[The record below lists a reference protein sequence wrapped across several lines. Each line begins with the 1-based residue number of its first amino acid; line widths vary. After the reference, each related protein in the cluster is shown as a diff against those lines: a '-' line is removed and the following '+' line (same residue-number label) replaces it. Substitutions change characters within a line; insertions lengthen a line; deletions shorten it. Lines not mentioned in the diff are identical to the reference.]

1 MLQGVGEFRK
11 TRHPRNVEFNK
22 VLEACFSGA
31 WNSRFSEAW
40 NLWSLEFANV
50 QSSGILIRWRS
61 GVTNM
66 RKPGISNCRWPEL
79 RRTADSG
86 ICRRPSSAVSRED
99 IHEPGEKQSQSC
111 CPKKSGFRVWT
122 SDRFVNMLDEKDNLV
137 CVHTRNILW
146 GQGCYRYVKV
156 PSSPYKMGRKGTCKR
171 IQTFWNSCYLQRGL
185 QSLCAL
191 TLYLNVWRTL
201 SRVRAVIRIFRVTP
215 TQGKEGG
222 RWYYIISMMHA
233 PAGSWTS
240 LFMWCPTNLNALSLQ
255 QAAWGWGHCIHSS
268 ACWPAATVGALHW
281 HCTSAPTDL
290 PARAPP
296 HRPISRD
303 PRVCMHAR
311 ISCPIFSTSY
321 TISMV
326 IICSGCPV
334 GPSLFTQ
341 DQQLSWG

>member
-1 MLQGVGEFRK
+1 
-11 TRHPRNVEFNK
+11 
-22 VLEACFSGA
+22 
-31 WNSRFSEAW
+31 
-40 NLWSLEFANV
+40 
-50 QSSGILIRWRS
+50 
-61 GVTNM
+61 M

-222 RWYYIISMMHA
+222 EVVLYYFNDACTCWIVNVLVHVVPHESECFISAAGCMRLRPLHPLICMLTCSYCWSFALTLHVCTDR
-233 PAGSWTS
+233 PASQS
-240 LFMWCPTNLNALSLQ
+240 PSPPSNL
-255 QAAWGWGHCIHSS
+255 
-268 ACWPAATVGALHW
+268 
-281 HCTSAPTDL
+281 
-290 PARAPP
+290 
-296 HRPISRD
+296 SRST
-303 PRVCMHAR
+303 CMHAR
-311 ISCPIFSTSY
+311 ANLMSDFLHKLHDFHGYYLLRLPGGPVAVHAGPAVELGINLTPGLATQCYCLATECTCDSGWTFSYRTCVFFFSYLVNLLVQIS
-321 TISMV
+321 
-326 IICSGCPV
+326 
-334 GPSLFTQ
+334 
-341 DQQLSWG
+341 